1 MARERV
7 IIERFEASANA
18 AVPIPDD
25 DDKVVPDSIT
35 IRLEGK
41 THTVPYQKGQTILQA
56 ARAAGLSPNSA
67 CEEGFC
73 ASCAAK
79 RVKGEVMLA
88 ANDIYTQEDLDNG
101 WVLTCQ
107 GHAFGKEVEINYD
120 VV

>member
-1 MARERV
+1 
-7 IIERFEASANA
+7 
-18 AVPIPDD
+18 VPEQ
-25 DDKVVPDSIT
+25 
-35 IRLEGK
+35 R
-41 THTVPYQKGQTILQA
+41 GQTTPHSPPPP
-56 ARAAGLSPNSA
+56 GLSPNSA

-79 RVKGEVMLA
+79 KIKGEIVLK

-107 GHAFGKEVEINYD
+107 GLAFGREVEINYD